1 MQDTATINSL
11 SLRLDRVTW
20 SGTLPTGLKC
30 VLSAICRHL
39 NDQKGYAYPSIATIA
54 RQCSMHARTVQTHI
68 RSLLAMGIVQAARA
82 PGLSVNAYRVN
93 EQALLDR
100 AEMQPDFE
108 AAISAK
114 DAATHGAEVQDFS
127 QNHGDL
133 FQKHEEIA
141 TQNGNELKEQE
152 ERGTDGERL
161 GNVPVTS
168 PSIPHLPPAFAS
180 LHEVQT
186 PTATTSANPAPA
198 DISLASIDRLNDQ
211 RLINGKQRLRPAD
224 LAQLREQAALAGIS
238 PQAAVDWLLQSPS
251 RNFFKAEF
259 FRATPAAATTTA
271 PAAPTTA
278 AAPVAQPAAAVQR
291 TPEQV
296 EAAAREADKAKL
308 RAVVVIAEMRSSQPS
323 AQAVADSADT
333 LAAAAQHTIVVPTH
347 GPKWA
352 RDAVTKALRGEYVS
366 HIALKDACQ
375 VLRLCYRTVRAA
387 ATAAAQAIAA

>member
-180 LHEVQT
+180 LTEVKT
-186 PTATTSANPAPA
+186 PTATALAATAPA
-198 DISLASIDRLNDQ
+198 DITPASLDHLNDQ
-211 RLINGKQRLRPAD
+211 RIVNGKQRLRPAD
-224 LAQLREQAALAGIS
+224 LTQLREQAALAAIT

-259 FRATPAAATTTA
+259 FRAPAQPVSALTPASPAQPA
-271 PAAPTTA
+271 PPAPA
-278 AAPVAQPAAAVQR
+278 AAPVQPACPQATAAAASAAAVAR
-291 TPEQV
+291 AKV
-296 EAAAREADKAKL
+296 SALLASAKAATGHSAKPTTAKAP
-308 RAVVVIAEMRSSQPS
+308 A
-323 AQAVADSADT
+323 
-333 LAAAAQHTIVVPTH
+333 H
-347 GPKWA
+347 GPQWA
-352 RDAVTKALRGEYVS
+352 RDAVAKALAGDYVA
-366 HIALKDACQ
+366 HITLRDACK
-375 VLRLCYRTVRAA
+375 VLGMCPKTVRAS
-387 ATAAAQAIAA
+387 AAAAIAA

>member
-11 SLRLDRVTW
+11 SLRIGEAAW
-20 SGTLPTGLKC
+20 NAELPMGLKF
-30 VLSAICRHL
+30 VLLAICKHV
-39 NDQKGYAYPSIATIA
+39 NDKTGYAYPSIARLA
-54 RQCSMHARTVQTHI
+54 RRCSMHTRTVQTHLNK
-68 RSLLAMGIVQAARA
+68 LLAMGLVQAGRL
-82 PGLSVNAYRVN
+82 PGLRTNAYRVD
-93 EQALLDR
+93 EAALDR
-100 AEMQPDFE
+100 AQMQPEFDV
-108 AAISAK
+108 AMTAK
-114 DAATHGAEVQDFS
+114 TATSDGPEVQDFS

-133 FQKHEEIA
+133 FKKHEEIT
-141 TQNGNELKEQE
+141 TQNGNELKERE
-152 ERGTDGERL
+152 ERGDTA
-161 GNVPVTS
+161 P
-168 PSIPHLPPAFAS
+168 PPPPAFAS
-180 LHEVQT
+180 LPEVQT
-186 PTATTSANPAPA
+186 PTATAPADPAPA
-198 DISLASIDRLNDQ
+198 DITPASLDRLNDQ
-211 RLINGKQRLRPAD
+211 RIVNGKGRLRPVD
-224 LAQLREQAALAGIS
+224 LAQLREQAAKAGIT

-259 FRATPAAATTTA
+259 FRATPAAATTA

-366 HIALKDACQ
+366 HIALKRTC
-375 VLRLCYRTVRAA
+375 LRSA
-387 ATAAAQAIAA
+387 

>member
-114 DAATHGAEVQDFS
+114 DAATNGAEVQDFS

-152 ERGTDGERL
+152 ERGDTA
-161 GNVPVTS
+161 P
-168 PSIPHLPPAFAS
+168 PPPPAFAS
-180 LHEVQT
+180 LPEVQT
-186 PTATTSANPAPA
+186 PTATAPA
-198 DISLASIDRLNDQ
+198 DITPASLDHLNDQ
-211 RLINGKQRLRPAD
+211 RIVNGKGRLRPVD
-224 LAQLREQAALAGIS
+224 LAQLRTEAAKAGIT

-259 FRATPAAATTTA
+259 FRATPAAATTA

-308 RAVVVIAEMRSSQPS
+308 RAVVVIAEMRSSQPT

-333 LAAAAQHTIVVPTH
+333 LAAAAQHTIVVPAH

-352 RDAVTKALRGEYVS
+352 RDAVTKALHGEYVS

-387 ATAAAQAIAA
+387 ATATAQAIA